1 MAEQVSPGAQSPRQQ
16 ENTKLVIA
24 AVFMAALAV
33 ILTNI
38 YISQIKNQNELESF
52 KVYVLKIPMSPGDR
66 LRSRDVEEI
75 NVPDTQKFRK
85 TFDQMGYMDKESLD
99 LRISLKEPFQRSV
112 NAGEILLFR
121 HFTTPDSSAID
132 QKITPGK
139 RLKVLSINSK
149 TVPGALRVGMF
160 VDLEAAFNTQ
170 FGVQVLPVMERVKV
184 IALGTA
190 TSYEAA
196 TSRVS
201 ASRFSSITIEVTPEQ
216 ATQMNLI
223 ERVMIGDF
231 DLTVRNPSDT
241 AYTKIPS
248 GGINPSVVDLVERR
262 RPAIGATRDN

>member
-1 MAEQVSPGAQSPRQQ
+1 MAEQVSPGAPSPRQQ

-24 AVFMAALAV
+24 AVVMAALAV
-33 ILTNI
+33 ILTNL
-38 YISQIKNQNELESF
+38 YITQIKNQNELQSF
-52 KVYVLKIPMSPGDR
+52 KVYVLKIPLSPGDR
-66 LRSRDVEEI
+66 LKKQDIQEI
-75 NVPDTQKFRK
+75 NVPDTTVFRE
-85 TFDQMGYMDKESLD
+85 TFDQMGSLD
-99 LRISLKEPFQRSV
+99 TTGLQTRMSQKEPLQRTV
-112 NAGEILLFR
+112 RAGEILLYR
-121 HFTTPDSSAID
+121 HFIPPDASVID

-149 TVPGALRVGMF
+149 TVPGALRTGMF

-184 IALGTA
+184 IALGTS

-201 ASRFSSITIEVTPEQ
+201 AARFSSITVEVTPEQ

-248 GGINPSVVDLVERR
+248 GGINPAVVDLVERR
-262 RPAIGATRDN
+262 RPAIGATNDN